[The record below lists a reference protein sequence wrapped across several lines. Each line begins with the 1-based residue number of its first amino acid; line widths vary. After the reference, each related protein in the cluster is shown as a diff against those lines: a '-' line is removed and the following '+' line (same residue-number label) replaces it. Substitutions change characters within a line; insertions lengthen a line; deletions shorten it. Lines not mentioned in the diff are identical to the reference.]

1 MKKKVNLL
9 QYCFLLILVIPLL
22 SNCTNEKDDP
32 KPVVDC
38 SKSGLLINVDNIEAA
53 SGCASS
59 DASVSVSAEGGEG
72 EITFSIDN
80 GAFQSSGT
88 FSNLSAGNFTITAKD
103 DNGCEVSTEVP
114 VGVEG
119 ATLAISS
126 VSVTVAGCED
136 SNGQLSVTAAGD
148 GIILYKLNEGSFQA
162 SSTFSGLTAGIYTV
176 TIKDDTDCEVSSQ
189 KKVLNGTSYEQ
200 QVKEIIMTNC
210 AISGCHNG
218 DNGSDR
224 NWTVF
229 SNVQNKAARIKEL
242 TQDGTMP
249 LTGSITEEE
258 KALIACWVDDGAL
271 DN

>member
-1 MKKKVNLL
+1 MKKNVNFS
-9 QYCFLLILVIPLL
+9 YFLLILALPLFN
-22 SNCTNEKDDP
+22 SCTNEKDDP
-32 KPVVDC
+32 EPVVDC
-38 SKSGLLINVDNIEAA
+38 SKSGLVINVNSIEAA
-53 SGCASS
+53 SSCTST
-59 DASVSVSAEGGEG
+59 DASIIVSAEGGEG
-72 EITFSIDN
+72 EITFSIDD
-80 GAFQSSGT
+80 GSFQPSGT
-88 FSNLSAGNFTITAKD
+88 FEDLAAGNFTITAKD
-103 DNGCEVSTEVP
+103 KNDCEVSTEVS

-126 VSVTVAGCED
+126 VSTTAAGCEG
-136 SNGQLSVTAAGD
+136 SNGQVTITAAGD
-148 GIILYKLNEGSFQA
+148 GTILYKLNNGSFQE
-162 SSTFSGLTAGIYTV
+162 SNTFSGLTSGTYTV
-176 TIKDDTDCEVSSQ
+176 TIKDDTNCEVSSD
-189 KKVLNGTSYEQ
+189 KKVPNGTSYEQ

-229 SNVQNKAARIKEL
+229 SNVQNKADRIKEL

-258 KALIACWVDDGAL
+258 KNLIACWVDDGAL